1 MNSKMK
7 LTAHQGWAALSNHV
21 LRCHV
26 ALSIPEKNV
35 SGVWC
40 AGQKRFHVQNDILV
54 FDDSQV
60 HSGFNLSDKTRCVL
74 IVDLLRPKDVP
85 RGIATGKMTD
95 KPQEYIDYFKG
106 KLSSSDVDE
115 KSAAALFR

>member
-7 LTAHQGWAALSNHV
+7 LTTHQGWAALSNHV

-60 HSGFNLSDKTRCVL
+60 HSGFNFSDKTRCVL

-95 KPQEYIDYFKG
+95 KLQEYIDYFKG